1 MNLSDEQARLA
12 LYAVTDLLTRRQR
25 GGQSV
30 PAGFYRF
37 RQQLDASVNGS
48 ENDMPPAELVD
59 GDEYLID
66 TTEAAQILG
75 CSDRWVRTIRNDLDG
90 LNIGGRWVFRR
101 HIVVEYAEMRRTREQ
116 HHYD

>member
-25 GGQSV
+25 GGQPV

-37 RQQLDASVNGS
+37 RQQLDASVYGS
-48 ENDMPPAELVD
+48 ETDTPTAESVD
-59 GDEYLID
+59 DDEDLID

-75 CSDRWVRTIRNDLDG
+75 CSDRWVRSIRSDLDG

-101 HIVVEYAEMRRTREQ
+101 HLVVEYADMRRTREQ
-116 HHYD
+116 HHHN